1 VLIDV
6 WPIQRDREEESDG
19 CHENVWGADET
30 CDQEVLGGGSCVPVL
45 VEEGIRDNWF

>member
-1 VLIDV
+1 MLIDV

-19 CHENVWGADET
+19 CHEKLWGGVET
-30 CDQEVLGGGSCVPVL
+30 CGQEEVLGGSCVPVV